1 VKTRVDV
8 RTKEKPNSLDV
19 GAGAKLFT
27 PEEVAAYLGIGR
39 TYAYALLRAG
49 LIPSLKIGKLRRIR
63 QADVDLFIEKRLSEE
78 TRQTT

>member
-8 RTKEKPNSLDV
+8 RTKESTKRLEV

-39 TYAYALLRAG
+39 TYTYALLREG
-49 LIPSLKIGKLRRIR
+49 RIPSLKIGKLRRVPKS
-63 QADVDLFIEKRLSEE
+63 AVDRYVDERLSAE
-78 TRQTT
+78 TE